1 MTKKKLKTFILNI
14 GGKKKK
20 LRVEETVFNVY
31 VGLLSQRFLS

>member
-20 LRVEETVFNVY
+20 FKLPETTIDVY
-31 VGLLSQRFLS
+31 VGLLSQNYLS